1 MDYLLVNQA
10 MFNKYNHIDSNGAY
24 VINKSITRPNW
35 LIDVFNDFKKYG
47 GKLMPINMN
56 NNLTIPTI
64 NSRFLTQKSQYIAD
78 TNKIDG
84 VWFVD
89 NYFKILK
96 KQASFALNKYAL
108 YELGGVME
116 EFIKNDGL
124 VVIDNHIIHKNYK
137 PRTAKDWSS
146 KLEKIII

>member
-35 LIDVFNDFKKYG
+35 LIDVF
-47 GKLMPINMN
+47 
-56 NNLTIPTI
+56 
-64 NSRFLTQKSQYIAD
+64 
-78 TNKIDG
+78 
-84 VWFVD
+84 
-89 NYFKILK
+89 
-96 KQASFALNKYAL
+96 
-108 YELGGVME
+108 
-116 EFIKNDGL
+116 L

-146 KLEKIII
+146 KLEEIII